1 MASLGRVS
9 FDHKVIS
16 HRRKVIPIVLAGTL
30 FAGAAISSA
39 SANPATAKRAATL
52 QSRLD
57 QLVAAGVPGV
67 IVLVRNG
74 TQTTTLVAGVSD
86 VTTNDPMQ
94 TDMRLR
100 VASLAKSYVAAIVLQ
115 LVSEG
120 KIALDDSVGRWLP
133 GVVPNGKNI
142 TIEQLLGHRS
152 GIFDYG
158 SDPRL
163 FEPYFAGDFGFV
175 WKPLELVAL
184 ATSHDPLFAPGGGPS
199 YSSTDY
205 VLLGLIIEKVT
216 GDRLGEEMKARIF
229 DPLHLQATTFATS
242 QKIEEP
248 YAHGYLRRG
257 AKHLIDV
264 TRISPSHVWAGGNI
278 VATAQDVATFYD
290 ALFSG
295 QLVPADLLQK
305 MKDATFNPSNI
316 GLGIF
321 QNTFSCGL
329 FYGHDGTIAGY
340 FSFAY
345 QSEDGSRTIVMLANS
360 NTFTDRIGSPRAQ
373 RLLGK
378 LAETAACS

>member
-1 MASLGRVS
+1 VTG
-9 FDHKVIS
+9 
-16 HRRKVIPIVLAGTL
+16 HRWKLIPILTAGLL
-30 FAGAAISSA
+30 FSGAAMSSA
-39 SANPATAKRAATL
+39 AADPATAERAATL

-57 QLVAAGVPGV
+57 QLVAVGVPGV
-67 IVLVRNG
+67 VVLVRDG
-74 TQTTTLVAGVSD
+74 SQTTTLVSGVSD
-86 VTTNDPMQ
+86 VATNKPMQ
-94 TDMRLR
+94 GNMRLR
-100 VASLAKSYVAAIVLQ
+100 VASLAKSYVAAVVLQ

-120 KIALDDSVGRWLP
+120 KVALDDSVERWLP
-133 GVVPNGKNI
+133 GVVPNGEHI

-158 SDPRL
+158 ADPRL
-163 FEPYFAGDFGFV
+163 FEPYLAGDFGFV
-175 WKPLELVAL
+175 WKPLELVGL

-205 VLLGLIIEKVT
+205 VLLGLIIEKAT
-216 GDRLGEEMKARIF
+216 SNRLGEEMKARVF
-229 DPLHLQATTFATS
+229 DPLQLEATTFATS
-242 QKIEEP
+242 QRIQEP

-264 TRISPSHVWAGGNI
+264 TRVSPSHVWAGGNI
-278 VATAQDVATFYD
+278 VATARDVATFYD
-290 ALFSG
+290 ALFAG
-295 QLVPADLLQK
+295 QLVPADLLQM

-321 QNTFSCGL
+321 QNMFSCGL

-360 NTFTDRIGSPRAQ
+360 NTITDRIGSPRAQ

-378 LAETAACS
+378 LAETAACG